1 MRGGGP
7 AGELGERCG
16 ARAVDG
22 VVWLVLWA
30 VGAAAAPDGR
40 PVVAWL
46 FGTLTVA
53 TYETACVASGN
64 ATIGKALVG
73 LRVRQLDRG
82 QRVSLAAAAER
93 GLLVAFASFTGIG
106 ALALIASTM
115 VSPNRRG
122 LHDRRSAT
130 FVVEKGVGAVGAAD
144 LQGWDANE
152 RPPPPTPFGP
162 TASFD
167 RRLLARLHRL
177 DGAWVLLGL
186 VAGLLWAL
194 QVGGASWLALFSLA
208 FLAAFVVD
216 ETSQVSRFGGNRAH
230 RRAGVRVLDV
240 STGRPPSV
248 GRALVRALVLA
259 PLLYVPPLPV
269 LLGIWVYASPRWRG
283 PHDLAARTVVV
294 AVADPDPSLRPPPAS
309 AAEVAATLAPVRSS

>member
-7 AGELGERCG
+7 AGEIGERCG

-22 VVWLVLWA
+22 VVWLMLWVL
-30 VGAAAAPDGR
+30 GAAAAPEGR

-46 FGTLTVA
+46 FGTLAVA
-53 TYETACVASGN
+53 TYETACVGFGN

-82 QRVSLAAAAER
+82 EGVSLAAAAER
-93 GLLVAFASFTGIG
+93 GLLVAFASLSGIG

-130 FVVEKGVGAVGAAD
+130 FVVERGVGPVGTSD
-144 LQGWDANE
+144 LRAWDTNE

-208 FLAAFVVD
+208 FLAAFVID
-216 ETSQVSRFGGNRAH
+216 ETTQVTRRGGSRAH
-230 RRAGVRVLDV
+230 RRAGLAVLDTA
-240 STGRPPSV
+240 TGQPPSA
-248 GRALVRALVLA
+248 GRALVRALVLS
-259 PLLYVPPLPV
+259 PLLYVPPLQL
-269 LLGIWVYASPRWRG
+269 LLGLWVYASPRWRG

-294 AVADPDPSLRPPPAS
+294 AVAEPDPSLLPPPAS
-309 AAEVAATLAPVRSS
+309 AAEVAATLRPVRRF